1 MVGIQGCFHASKL
14 LKDAFF
20 ISSPSAGKMSETNAQ
35 SVSELVGEG
44 KRAKLVMGE
53 PLGGEAPMEG
63 DSFKPEDNEE
73 ILVDLPDSATELE
86 LTHLRLRTL
95 RGLQLQRFTQV
106 IVSPPLSQ
114 HTLSS

>member
-1 MVGIQGCFHASKL
+1 M
-14 LKDAFF
+14 
-20 ISSPSAGKMSETNAQ
+20 SSTDAQ

-63 DSFKPEDNEE
+63 ESFKPEDNEE
-73 ILVDLPDSATELE
+73 ILVDLPDSTQELE

-106 IVSPPLSQ
+106 IVRPPISLNVACS
-114 HTLSS
+114 